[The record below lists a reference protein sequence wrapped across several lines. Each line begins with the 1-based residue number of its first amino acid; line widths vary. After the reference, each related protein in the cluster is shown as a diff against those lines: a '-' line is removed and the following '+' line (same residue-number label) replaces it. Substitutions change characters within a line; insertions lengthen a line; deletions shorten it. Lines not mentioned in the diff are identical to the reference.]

1 MSQKIW
7 YRYDVVES
15 KVPNTDSI
23 LEVKL
28 GTFDKIAP
36 FVEESI
42 ALQQSSMKW
51 DGMWNIEEA
60 KNRLLRGDR
69 LFLLRNHQATGHVWF
84 DEDYLYN
91 LYVHPSREEGQTG
104 RFVQETCERVGF
116 DSIKLYCDDWNV
128 GAQKMFE
135 RVGFNKSNS
144 YL

>member
-7 YRYDVVES
+7 YRYDVVKS
-15 KVPNTDSI
+15 KVPITDSI

-28 GTFDKIAP
+28 GTFDKIEP
-36 FVEESI
+36 FVIESI
-42 ALQQSSMKW
+42 ELQKANMDW
-51 DGMWNIEEA
+51 DGMWSLEEA

-91 LYVHPSREEGQTG
+91 LYVHPSREEGQSG

-116 DSIKLYCDDWNV
+116 DSIKLYCDDWNIK
-128 GAQKMFE
+128 AQKLFE
-135 RVGFNKSNS
+135 RVGFLQSND